1 MSTEALTQTGGSV
14 NEMSPRAAVQTAT
27 QSLQSG
33 VSLAQGIVAL
43 LGTLVGIVMW
53 AQVSIS
59 SLRDE
64 LREKTGEQHAQIL
77 LLQDHTQEHAADLVQ
92 IHRFE
97 AILQDHLEAQA
108 RSTADRLIRIE
119 TKIDELKGR

>member
-1 MSTEALTQTGGSV
+1 MSDVLIQSTGGTAD
-14 NEMSPRAAVQTAT
+14 MSPRAVAQNTI

-53 AQVSIS
+53 SQISIS

-108 RSTADRLIRIE
+108 RSTSDRLIRIE
-119 TKIDELKGR
+119 TKIDAFMKGR